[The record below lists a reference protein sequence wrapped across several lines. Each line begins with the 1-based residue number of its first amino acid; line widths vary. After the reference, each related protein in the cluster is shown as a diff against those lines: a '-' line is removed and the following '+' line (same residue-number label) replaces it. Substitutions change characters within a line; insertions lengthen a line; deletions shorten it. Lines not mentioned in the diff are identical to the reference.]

1 MEEADK
7 IKSTIEAAKNI
18 ALFIGLKPSPDTLG
32 SAVAVFFALKNAD
45 KKPFFINSESLKEI
59 NALIQKLNKE
69 KLVLTFKG
77 EASEISYEKTGDQT
91 LIYLTPKSGSV
102 PDGSY
107 YCNAAT
113 TQEDSAESNESAFD
127 LLITLGVDDY
137 SKIEEAFSSNLDA
150 LYQCDIIN
158 IDNNLGNQNYGDV
171 NVVLDNPCLSQT
183 TACLLYKLGYVN
195 KKSADALIYGLIN
208 SPKNSRNP
216 KNLKTFNW
224 LLENN
229 GGFDLLVPKNS
240 PNSSSKIKL
249 LEKTLVNID
258 QNVLQNSKVYLSIL
272 SENEMSKIKANP
284 KDLAFV
290 VEKIKNFFLIPSFV
304 LLWEGDNKIDC
315 LFYTNNTSIRKNFE
329 SSFPGDYKEAGG
341 IFSTSE
347 KDLKIAKNKI
357 IRLLP

>member
-7 IKSTIEAAKNI
+7 IKSAIEAAKNI
-18 ALFIGLKPSPDTLG
+18 ALFIELKPSPDTLG
-32 SAVAVFFALKNAD
+32 SAVAVFFALKNAG

-69 KLVLTFKG
+69 KLILTFKG
-77 EASEISYEKTGDQT
+77 EASEISYEKTGNQT

-107 YCNAAT
+107 YCNTAI
-113 TQEDSAESNESAFD
+113 TQENFAESNDSAFD

-137 SKIEEAFSSNLDA
+137 SKIEDAFSSNLDA

-158 IDNNLGNQNYGDV
+158 IDNNLGNQNYGDI
-171 NVVLDNPCLSQT
+171 NIVLDNPCLSQT
-183 TACLLYKLGYVN
+183 AACLLYDLGYIN

-208 SPKNSRNP
+208 SPKNSRNS

-224 LLENN
+224 LFENN
-229 GGFDLLVPKNS
+229 GGFDLLIPKNN
-240 PNSSSKIKL
+240 PSSGSKIKL
-249 LEKTLVNID
+249 LEKTLLNID
-258 QNVLQNSKVYLSIL
+258 QDVLKNSKVYLSTLKEKEIFQ
-272 SENEMSKIKANP
+272 IKANP

-290 VEKIKNFFLIPSFV
+290 VEKIKNLFLVPSFV
-304 LLWEGDNKIDC
+304 LLWEGNNKINC

-341 IFSTSE
+341 LFSASE
-347 KDLKIAKNKI
+347 TDLKTAKNKI
-357 IRLLP
+357 IHLLP